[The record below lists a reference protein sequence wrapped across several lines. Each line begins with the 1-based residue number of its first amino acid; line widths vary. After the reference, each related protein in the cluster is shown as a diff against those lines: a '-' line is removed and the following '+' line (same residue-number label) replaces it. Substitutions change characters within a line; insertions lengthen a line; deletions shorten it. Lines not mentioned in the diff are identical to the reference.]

1 MSKKQLLFIFLA
13 MLAGV
18 LLTAL
23 LFEIIIRR
31 QGPLLPPEAVTPS
44 VQYAFGVVCAVS
56 TLVGV
61 FFALRQSAWNPLLRL
76 SFITSPAILVL
87 IDYYLLGE
95 HNFLFCLPLLAV
107 AFCILLHRVMQD

>member
-1 MSKKQLLFIFLA
+1 MTKKQIFFVFLA

-23 LFEIIIRR
+23 LFEIVIRR
-31 QGPLLPPEAVTPS
+31 QRSLLPPEAVTPS
-44 VQYAFGVVCAVS
+44 VQYAFGVVCAAS

-61 FFALRQSAWNPLLRL
+61 FLALRQTGWNPLLRL
-76 SFITSPAILVL
+76 SLITSPAVLVL

-95 HNFLFCLPLLAV
+95 RNFLFCLPLLAV
-107 AFCILLHRVMQD
+107 AFFILLHRVMQD